1 MADASGQAD
10 IRGIDIDRVAK
21 GFGEVEDNII
31 KICEVSNTSAREI
44 RWFQKTAGFLD
55 STDTTGITASH
66 IANTSFG
73 SLPVVVEQSW
83 TRQTSYVRKYFV
95 ESPWISDEDIK
106 DSDVNIIATNVRDLV
121 RGVKRQK
128 STRIYAVLSADVSNT
143 NATNAAW
150 NAASYTNVN
159 IIEDLMEGKMNIYDD
174 GYNPEGAW
182 LLLSSLDHKSLI
194 TWLIDGKGSSIPSF
208 ASARV
213 GDGVVMEI
221 LGLKV
226 MVDTIVTADEA
237 MIVVPQTAIKW
248 KSFGEITSEIIR
260 DPLIGQKIRVA
271 EWGEAI
277 MTDPAAANK
286 ITNTQA

>member
-10 IRGIDIDRVAK
+10 IRGIDVDRLAK

-31 KICEVSNTSAREI
+31 KVCEVTTTNAREI

-55 STDTTGITASH
+55 SADTTGITATH
-66 IANTSFG
+66 IGNTSFG

-106 DSDVNIIATNVRDLV
+106 DSDVNILATNVRDLV

-128 STRIYAVLSADVSNT
+128 SVRIYAVLSADASNT
-143 NATNAAW
+143 NATSAAW
-150 NAASYTNVN
+150 NTASYTGVN
-159 IIEDLMEGKMNIYDD
+159 IIEDIMEGKMNIYDD

-213 GDGVVMEI
+213 ADGAVMEI

-237 MIVVPQTAIKW
+237 MIVIPQRAITW
-248 KSFGEITSEIIR
+248 RSFGDITSEIIR

>member
-10 IRGIDIDRVAK
+10 IRGIDIDRLAK

-31 KICEVSNTSAREI
+31 RVCEVSSTSAREM

-55 STDTTGITASH
+55 STDSTAITASQ
-66 IANTSFG
+66 IANTSFN

-95 ESPWISDEDIK
+95 ESPWISDEDVK
-106 DSDVNIIATNVRDLV
+106 DSDVDILATNVRDLV

-128 STRIYAVLSADVSNT
+128 SVRIYAVLSADVSNS
-143 NATNAAW
+143 NASNAAW
-150 NAASYTNVN
+150 NAASYTSVN
-159 IIEDLMEGKMNIYDD
+159 IVEDLMEGKMNIYDD

-213 GDGVVMEI
+213 ADGIVMEI

-226 MVDTIVTADEA
+226 MVDTVVTADEA

-248 KSFGEITSEIIR
+248 KSFGEISSEIIR
-260 DPLIGQKIRVA
+260 DPLIGRKIRVA

>member
-10 IRGIDIDRVAK
+10 IRGIDIDRVSK

-55 STDTTGITASH
+55 STDTTGITGSH

-128 STRIYAVLSADVSNT
+128 STRIYAVLSADVSNS

-194 TWLIDGKGSSIPSF
+194 TWLIDAKGSSIPSF

>member
-1 MADASGQAD
+1 MADASGQQD
-10 IRGIDIDRVAK
+10 IRGIDIDKLAK

-31 KICEVSNTSAREI
+31 KVCEVSSTSAREF
-44 RWFQKTAGFLD
+44 RYFQKTAGFLD
-55 STDTTGITASH
+55 SADTTLHTASE
-66 IANTSFG
+66 IANTAFG
-73 SLPVVVEQSW
+73 SLPTVVEQSW
-83 TRQTSYVRKYFV
+83 TRQTAYVRKYFV

-106 DSDVNIIATNVRDLV
+106 DSDVDILATNVRDLV

-143 NATNAAW
+143 NASNAAW
-150 NAASYTNVN
+150 NAASYTSVN
-159 IIEDLMEGKMNIYDD
+159 IVEDIMEGKMNIYDD

-213 GDGVVMEI
+213 TDGAVMEI

-248 KSFGEITSEIIR
+248 KSFGDITSEIMR
-260 DPLIGQKIRVA
+260 DPLIGKKVRVA